1 MIFYLSA
8 RYHGLNQCFNRLAEI
23 DFNKGDTYQ
32 IEIRQRM
39 FGRIQVQAVH
49 GYENKPI
56 EGTLA
61 IYPDLF
67 HFFKDWEPKQ
77 ISHTPGYFG
86 GNHAT
91 N

>member
-8 RYHGLNQCFNRLAEI
+8 RFHGANQCFIALPEI
-23 DFNKGDTYQ
+23 DFTKGHQYQ

-39 FGRIQVQAVH
+39 FGRIQIQAVH
-49 GYENKPI
+49 GYENKPL
-56 EGTLA
+56 EGTRV

-67 HFFKDWEPKQ
+67 HFFKDWEPVQ
-77 ISHTPGYFG
+77 VAGAPGHFG
-86 GNHAT
+86 GIHGT